1 MNLYIDMDDVVAD
14 FKGYAQHILGYP
26 FNEQILDEVE
36 WNKVKLNQRLF
47 RDLNLTVD
55 ARQMMSDIGKY
66 LELNK
71 HISIFFLTAIPRN
84 NDCPWAFYDKVIWA
98 NRFFPNIPV
107 LFGPYSRDKYKH
119 CKFKTDILIDDRIEN
134 VNEWISA
141 GGTAYL
147 YDNWDNCKIWLE
159 ERIDNV

>member
-1 MNLYIDMDDVVAD
+1 MDDVVAD
-14 FKGYAQHILGYP
+14 FKGYAQHVLGYP
-26 FNEQILDEVE
+26 FNEKILDEKE
-36 WNKVKLNQRLF
+36 WNQVKSNQRLF
-47 RDLNLTVD
+47 RDLNPTID
-55 ARQMMSDIGKY
+55 AKQMMFDIGKY

-98 NRFFPNIPV
+98 NKFFPNIPV

-119 CKFKTDILIDDRIEN
+119 CTSNTDLLIDDRIEN
-134 VNEWISA
+134 INEWISA

-159 ERIDNV
+159 ERINNV